1 MIARRGGGCRSFAMS
16 DSRVAKGS
24 HAKGR
29 SFALALRPSLMKTAA
44 IQVAFGIYMSYGFA
58 PTKLNI
64 ADCPTRDLELHPTDR
79 LSIDF
84 LSQERLAQVHSY
96 GFSAVFARWTSFC
109 SFHALKS
116 LHPLQF
122 HLSQIGLILHL
133 LGALSFGFGF
143 GLALPL
149 LSGAFSFGD
158 SGRVFPPSNLPHAGE
173 APSFSML
180 SSPSLSSLPHL
191 AR

>member
-1 MIARRGGGCRSFAMS
+1 MHVLESHAILALQRMIARRGGGCRSFAMS

-29 SFALALRPSLMKTAA
+29 SSALALRPSLMKTAA

-84 LSQERLAQVHSY
+84 LSQERKAWDSFRTWSY
-96 GFSAVFARWTSFC
+96 TPGGNLFEKVATATSW
-109 SFHALKS
+109 
-116 LHPLQF
+116 
-122 HLSQIGLILHL
+122 
-133 LGALSFGFGF
+133 
-143 GLALPL
+143 
-149 LSGAFSFGD
+149 
-158 SGRVFPPSNLPHAGE
+158 R
-173 APSFSML
+173 
-180 SSPSLSSLPHL
+180 
-191 AR
+191 